1 MTTELIEPI
10 DDDLL
15 APDVIADPYAYYG
28 RIRDTEP
35 VRFNRR
41 WGGWLITRYDDVHLA
56 FRDHH
61 HFSSDRMATLSAEL
75 PPADRDRFGTLIRYL
90 AKWFVFA
97 DPPYHT
103 RARMLVNKAFSPT
116 SAERLRGRTRA
127 LIDDLLQPVRPA
139 GQMEFVGA
147 FAQHL
152 PVMVIAESM
161 GVPVEHR
168 MMIKEWS
175 EEISGLFFIKAN
187 EPDRRERSQRGLERL
202 IEYLAPLVRERR
214 AHPKDDLISALV
226 RAEERGDLLSEEEV
240 LATCTLLLF
249 AGHES
254 TTFTLVNGLLALLR
268 HPEQWIRL
276 RDDPAQIRS
285 ATEEILR
292 YDGTVKAT
300 FRSIKET
307 LVMGGK
313 TLEAGQ
319 RALLVLAAANRDPA
333 KFPDPDRFDIA
344 RSPNPHLAFGH
355 GIHVCLGA
363 PLARIEIQETML
375 ALAAG
380 LPGLRLA
387 SDQIEYQ
394 TTIVNRAATALPI
407 AWDR

>member
-1 MTTELIEPI
+1 MTDALAI

-28 RIRDTEP
+28 RIRDRDP
-35 VRFNRR
+35 VYFNQR
-41 WGGWLITRYDDVHLA
+41 WGGWLITRYDDVLQA
-56 FRDHH
+56 FRDHQ

-75 PPADRDRFGTLIRYL
+75 PPADRDRFATLIRYL

-116 SAERLRGRTRA
+116 SAERLRARTRA
-127 LIDDLLQPVRPA
+127 IIDELLGAERPR
-139 GQMEFVGA
+139 GRMDFVA
-147 FAQHL
+147 DFAQHL
-152 PVMVIAESM
+152 PVMIIAESM

-187 EPDRRERSQRGLERL
+187 EADRRARSQRGLERL
-202 IEYLAPLVRERR
+202 IEYLTPLVRSRR
-214 AHPKDDLISALV
+214 QDPKDDLISALV
-226 RAEERGDLLSEEEV
+226 LAEERGDLLSEEEV

-268 HPEQWIRL
+268 HPDQWQAL
-276 RDDPAQIRS
+276 VADPGLGKTA
-285 ATEEILR
+285 AEEVLR

-300 FRSIKET
+300 FRSIREPIE
-307 LVMGGK
+307 MGGK
-313 TLEAGQ
+313 RLEAGQ
-319 RALLVLAAANRDPA
+319 RALLVLASANRDPA
-333 KFPDPDRFDIA
+333 RFSDPDRFDV
-344 RSPNPHLAFGH
+344 RRWPNPHLAFGQ

-363 PLARIEIQETML
+363 PLARIELQETFQ
-375 ALAAG
+375 ALAAT
-380 LPGLRLA
+380 LPDLA
-387 SDQIEYQ
+387 LDTDRVEYQ

-407 AWDR
+407 RWRT

>member
-1 MTTELIEPI
+1 
-10 DDDLL
+10 
-15 APDVIADPYAYYG
+15 
-28 RIRDTEP
+28 
-35 VRFNRR
+35 
-41 WGGWLITRYDDVHLA
+41 
-56 FRDHH
+56 
-61 HFSSDRMATLSAEL
+61 MATLSAEL
-75 PPADRDRFGTLIRYL
+75 LPADRDRFSMLIRYL

-116 SAERLRGRTRA
+116 SAERLRPRTRA
-127 LIDDLLQPVRPA
+127 IVDDLLAEVRA
-139 GQMEFVGA
+139 RGSMDFVGA

-187 EPDRRERSQRGLERL
+187 EPDRRERSQKGLAQL
-202 IEYLAPLVRERR
+202 VDYLAPLVRERR
-214 AHPKDDLISALV
+214 AHPTDDLISALV
-226 RAEERGDLLSEEEV
+226 LAEERGDLLSEEEV

-268 HPEQWIRL
+268 HPDQWNRL
-276 RDDPAQIRS
+276 RSDPAL
-285 ATEEILR
+285 AKGAAEEILR

-307 LVMGGK
+307 VVMGGK
-313 TLEAGQ
+313 TLESGQ
-319 RALLVLAAANRDPA
+319 RALLVLASANRDPA
-333 KFPDPDRFDIA
+333 KFTDPDRFDIS
-344 RSPNPHLAFGH
+344 RSPNPHLAFGN
-355 GIHVCLGA
+355 GIHICLGA
-363 PLARIEIQETML
+363 PLARVELQETFL
-375 ALAAG
+375 ALAST

-387 SDQIEYQ
+387 TDDIEYQ
-394 TTIVNRAATALPI
+394 ITIVNRAATALPVE
-407 AWDR
+407 WQP

>member
-1 MTTELIEPI
+1 MTDALAI

-28 RIRDTEP
+28 RIRDRDP
-35 VRFNRR
+35 VYFNQR
-41 WGGWLITRYDDVHLA
+41 WGGWLITRYNDVLQA
-56 FRDHH
+56 FRDHQ

-75 PPADRDRFGTLIRYL
+75 PPADRDRFATLIRYL

-116 SAERLRGRTRA
+116 SAERLRARTRA
-127 LIDDLLQPVRPA
+127 IIDELLGAERPR
-139 GQMEFVGA
+139 GRMDFVA
-147 FAQHL
+147 DFAQHL
-152 PVMVIAESM
+152 PVMIIAESM

-187 EPDRRERSQRGLERL
+187 EADRRARSQRGLERL
-202 IEYLAPLVRERR
+202 IEYLTPLVRSRR
-214 AHPKDDLISALV
+214 QDPKDDLISALV
-226 RAEERGDLLSEEEV
+226 LAEERGDLLSEEEV

-268 HPEQWIRL
+268 HPDQWQAL
-276 RDDPAQIRS
+276 VADPGLGKTA
-285 ATEEILR
+285 AEEVLR

-300 FRSIKET
+300 FRSIREPIE
-307 LVMGGK
+307 MGGK
-313 TLEAGQ
+313 RLEAGQ
-319 RALLVLAAANRDPA
+319 RALLVLASANRDPA
-333 KFPDPDRFDIA
+333 RFSDPDRFDV
-344 RSPNPHLAFGH
+344 RRWPNPHLAFGQ

-363 PLARIEIQETML
+363 PLARIELQETFQ
-375 ALAAG
+375 ALAAT
-380 LPGLRLA
+380 LPDLA
-387 SDQIEYQ
+387 LDTDRVEYQ

-407 AWDR
+407 RWRT